1 MPRRTEDSA
10 GAAGLESQTASPP
23 GSALMPPSIEAGRLS
38 RIIAAEPSSA
48 RRISLLKMF
57 DEFFANATLPPA
69 KAHQTR

>member
-1 MPRRTEDSA
+1 
-10 GAAGLESQTASPP
+10 
-23 GSALMPPSIEAGRLS
+23 MPPSIEAGRLS
-38 RIIAAEPSSA
+38 RIIAAEPSYA